1 MELAIADM
9 EESVRTKSV
18 QAVDAEFVKAASFIL
33 SATIEKKKKQSAKQK
48 EAEEAKALWSLN
60 KLDENQFLSQTAYV
74 QVQEIEGNRVTVQN
88 QYGKKMFYS
97 RDILEGMWSASH
109 FEKEVPM

>member
-33 SATIEKKKKQSAKQK
+33 SATIEKKKKQSAK
-48 EAEEAKALWSLN
+48 
-60 KLDENQFLSQTAYV
+60 
-74 QVQEIEGNRVTVQN
+74 
-88 QYGKKMFYS
+88 
-97 RDILEGMWSASH
+97 
-109 FEKEVPM
+109 